1 MTNLERARKRMAF
14 WDNLSFQ
21 LHETLKH
28 LETRGCGNC
37 LNTYPDDKEH
47 IEDVKQ
53 MIRGACY
60 RSLYSL
66 QSSIAELTEIMRNDE
81 SDEHKEVNEVNN
93 E

>member
-1 MTNLERARKRMAF
+1 MANLNSARKRMAF

-28 LETRGCGNC
+28 LEARGADKW
-37 LNTYPDDKEH
+37 LNSYPDDKKH

-60 RSLYSL
+60 RSLYNL
-66 QSSIAELTEIMRNDE
+66 QSSIAELTEIMRNGE